1 MVEYQKFMFD
11 NFIISCEEEP
21 TTEDSLD
28 VSVAKELLL
37 SEEHSFSDDNNLK
50 EDVFSVDEIIET
62 TSADENIDG
71 VIDQENVFESI
82 PPIEDSIN
90 DEIKEPEVE
99 LKYSQEDMDIAI
111 NEAETRGRE
120 LGYSEGFA
128 ASSTENQKMQQSLL
142 ENIDSKLATLISN
155 NYNNMVTAEETAIK
169 VALEAIRKVLPSL
182 EQDVAKKE
190 LVAFLGDNF
199 SKFKNESSLSFS
211 FHPQMIAEIAPQLS
225 KLAEKH
231 DFEGKISVHKD
242 IDLGLSDCRI
252 EWKNGGV
259 ERNTTKVLN
268 KIEELIS

>member
-1 MVEYQKFMFD
+1 MAEYQKFMFD
-11 NFIISCEEEP
+11 NFIISCDEEQI
-21 TTEDSLD
+21 TEDSLD
-28 VSVAKELLL
+28 AAVAEEQFL
-37 SEEHSFSDDNNLK
+37 SESPGVSSNVE
-50 EDVFSVDEIIET
+50 EDIASVDEIIEIADT
-62 TSADENIDG
+62 DENRDDI
-71 VIDQENVFESI
+71 IDQEDVFENIHSI
-82 PPIEDSIN
+82 EENTSIEVM
-90 DEIKEPEVE
+90 EPEVE

-128 ASSTENQKMQQSLL
+128 ASSTENQKAQQSLL
-142 ENIDSKLATLISN
+142 ENIDAKLAILVSDN
-155 NYNNMVTAEETAIK
+155 SKNMIVAEEAAIK
-169 VALEAIRKVLPSL
+169 VALDAIRKVLPSL

-199 SKFKNESSLSFS
+199 SKFKNEGSLSFS

-242 IDLGLSDCRI
+242 MDLCLSDCRI